1 MDDFGLD
8 PLTGAYTRSSLS
20 SRLEEE
26 FAIAERMGTS
36 VSILMIDLDYFKSI
50 NDAFGHATGDQVLQA
65 VVRHIR
71 SIVRKADLLFR
82 YGGDEF
88 ILVLP
93 NTSAPQAAVLARRLA
108 KSISETPINEA
119 PQPITISISGGTATY
134 PVDGKTIETLFATAD
149 KRHYIAKRQGRA
161 RIITEDARPQSKRR
175 SIAPPERLI
184 GRDEALE
191 TTQHFLETLAKRRRS
206 ILQVLADEYLGQ
218 DDFLKQVRR
227 LARFQGYLVLHIHA
241 SPALQ
246 MRAYGALREAQI
258 AGISALPL
266 EWESPAELEVWRDLA
281 TEKHAAG
288 WVLLIEDWEYLDPL
302 SRSLVEML
310 LSGREM
316 SLPVGLVYTTKRLP
330 VWRQA
335 FPWNARPRH
344 ETSLSPLSLEQTQ
357 AWLRQALSWEPPATF
372 IAQFHKVTKG
382 KPGLFIPALQFLQSN
397 EVLVPL
403 DDNRWALQG
412 EYTLH
417 LAQAPLPPPSPRVV
431 LPPIESTFIGHHQL
445 IADLKKRLVK
455 SRLISIIAPGGTGK
469 TRLAM
474 QLVAEA
480 GARFPDGAFFVAL
493 DGIDA
498 AEHIP
503 EEIARTINQPLDSH
517 LELKDAVCEALAHKH
532 ALLVLDN
539 FEHLTGGEEYVR
551 QLLQATEAVHILVT
565 SRIPLNLPEEER
577 VFLQGLGIP
586 PLHYT
591 PQSFDTTP
599 AVQFFVTHL
608 RKQSPDFQLTEE
620 NRPLIARVCKFS
632 GGMPLALQ
640 MAAAWYSLMP
650 LEELVERVER
660 NLGMMV
666 LQDHTPHKSP
676 RQQTIRATFKTLW
689 DILTEEEQNTLTR
702 LAIFPSVF
710 SADAA
715 RKITSISI
723 FLLDGLVQRALL
735 WRLPNQ
741 RYQSHP
747 LWQQFLHEQVSPAI
761 LQDLKKAFIRY
772 YAAFSK
778 RLADHW
784 MHVPRQTSQDAV
796 ALELDNLRQAWRWA
810 LESQDFAHVDEMLF
824 LLHHYYEHNGWFQ
837 EAYTT
842 FTNLLAFLDP
852 TLHEESSSVHHRLYG
867 HTLLMIGLYT
877 YHLGLYDE
885 SLCSLQRSKA
895 VLDVHGTKEDAWRL
909 QESLGMLYRARGE
922 YELGFASIQESKR
935 LAEEIGNP
943 PFLADSLSNLA
954 ILHYSTG
961 KMYQAEKYFREALE
975 IYRRENDEVR
985 ITAMLNNLG
994 NVAYEHGNYEQA
1006 RLYLISCLEMAEK
1019 SEGQTL
1025 LAAVLDS
1032 LGKVFIAMGD
1042 YEQAW
1047 AYLHRGL
1054 YICKKTNATPLAME
1068 LLINTGYLL
1077 TSLGDLETA
1086 TLLWRFV
1093 VKHPNTPAS
1102 QYERG
1107 KTALEKHG
1115 ISLRRDEEALPS
1127 LDGLLHIIRTAMKE
1141 RLTPANEA
1149 AENV

>member
-8 PLTGAYTRSSLS
+8 ALTGAYTRGSLS

-65 VVRHIR
+65 VVGRIR
-71 SIVRKADLLFR
+71 SVSRKADLLFR

-93 NTSAPQAAVLARRLA
+93 NTSAPQAAILARRLA
-108 KSISETPINEA
+108 KSVSDTPISEA

-134 PVDGKTIETLFATAD
+134 PADGKTVETLFAIAD

-161 RIITEDARPQSKRR
+161 RIITGDVRPPSQSR
-175 SIAPPERLI
+175 SITPPERLI

-191 TTQHFLETLAKRRRS
+191 TTQNFLEILAKRRRS
-206 ILQVLADEYLGQ
+206 ILQVLADECLGQ
-218 DDFLKQVRR
+218 NDFLKQVRR
-227 LARFQGYLVLHIHA
+227 LARFQGYLALHMRA

-258 AGISALPL
+258 AGLSAPPL
-266 EWESPAELEVWRDLA
+266 EWESPANLDIWKNLP

-288 WVLLIEDWEYLDPL
+288 WVLLVEDWEYLDPQ
-302 SRSLVEML
+302 SRGLMEVL

-316 SLPVGLVYTTKRLP
+316 PLPVGLVYTTKRLP

-344 ETSLSPLSLEQTQ
+344 ETSLSPLSLGQTR
-357 AWLRQALSWEPPATF
+357 AWLRQALSWEPPAAFVT
-372 IAQFHKVTKG
+372 QFHQATEG

-397 EVLVPL
+397 EVLMAL
-403 DDNRWALQG
+403 DDNRWALQ
-412 EYTLH
+412 EDYSLH
-417 LAQAPLPPPSPRVV
+417 LEQAPLPPPSPRVV
-431 LPPIESTFIGHHQL
+431 LPPIENIFIGHHQL
-445 IADLKKRLVK
+445 IADLKKRLVE
-455 SRLISIIAPGGTGK
+455 SRLINIIAPGGTGK

-474 QLVAEA
+474 QLLAET
-480 GARFPDGAFFVAL
+480 GARFADGAFFVAL
-493 DGIDA
+493 DGVDA
-498 AEHIP
+498 AQHIP
-503 EEIARTINQPLDSH
+503 EEIARAINQPLDSH
-517 LELKDAVCEALAHKH
+517 LELKDAVCEALSHKNT
-532 ALLVLDN
+532 LLVLDN
-539 FEHLTGGEEYVR
+539 FEHLTGGEEYIR
-551 QLLQATEAVHILVT
+551 QLIQATEAVHILVT
-565 SRIPLNLPEEER
+565 SRIPLNLPEEKR

-591 PQSFDTTP
+591 PQSFDATP
-599 AVQFFVTHL
+599 AVQFFVAHL

-620 NRPLIARVCKFS
+620 NRSLIARVCKFS

-640 MAAAWYSLMP
+640 MAAAWHSLMP
-650 LEELVERVER
+650 LDELVERAER

-666 LQDHTPHKSP
+666 LQNHAPHKPP

-702 LAIFPSVF
+702 LAVFPSVF

-715 RKITSISI
+715 RKIASISI

-735 WRLPNQ
+735 WRLPNR

-747 LWQQFLHEQVSPAI
+747 LWQQFLYEQVSPAT
-761 LQDLKKAFIRY
+761 LQNLKGAFIRY

-778 RLADHW
+778 RLADRW
-784 MHVPRQTSQDAV
+784 QHVPRQTSQDAI

-810 LESQDFAHVDEMLF
+810 LESHDFVHVDEMLF

-837 EAYTT
+837 EAHTT
-842 FTNLLAFLDP
+842 FTNLLAFLDSA
-852 TLHEESSSVHHRLYG
+852 LHEESSSVHHRLYG
-867 HTLLMIGLYT
+867 HALLMIGMYT

-885 SLCSLQRSKA
+885 SLRSLQRSKTI
-895 VLDVHGTKEDAWRL
+895 LDIHGTLEDAWRL
-909 QESLGMLYRARGE
+909 QEALGMLYHTRGE
-922 YELGFASIQESKR
+922 YELGFASIRKGKQ
-935 LAEEIGNP
+935 LAEKLGNRS
-943 PFLADSLSNLA
+943 FLADSLSNLA

-961 KMYQAEKYFREALE
+961 EMDQAEAYFRQALE
-975 IYRRENDEVR
+975 MYGQENDGVR

-994 NVAYEHGNYEQA
+994 NVAYERGNYEQA
-1006 RLYLISCLEMAEK
+1006 RIYLTSCLEMAEK

-1025 LAAVLDS
+1025 LAAILDS
-1032 LGKVFIAMGD
+1032 LGKVLVAMGD
-1042 YEQAW
+1042 YKQAW

-1054 YICKKTNATPLAME
+1054 YICKRTNAAPLAME

-1077 TSLGDLETA
+1077 AFLHDLETA
-1086 TLLWRFV
+1086 ALLWRFV
-1093 VKHPNTPAS
+1093 AKHPNTPAS
-1102 QYERG
+1102 QHKRS
-1107 KTALEKHG
+1107 KAALEAYG
-1115 ISLRRDEEALPS
+1115 IPPQRDEDALPP
-1127 LDGLLHIIRTAMKE
+1127 LNVLLGIIRTAVEEK
-1141 RLTPANEA
+1141 LTTLA
-1149 AENV
+1149 A